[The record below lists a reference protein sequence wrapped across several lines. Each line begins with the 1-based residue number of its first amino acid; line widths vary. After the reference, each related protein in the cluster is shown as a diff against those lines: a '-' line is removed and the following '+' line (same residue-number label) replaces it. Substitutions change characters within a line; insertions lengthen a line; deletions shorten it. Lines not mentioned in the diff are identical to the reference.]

1 MKIKPK
7 FIIYLVLGLLLLQS
21 SSCKKFLQV
30 QPRDYMFEEEAFST
44 PKGVESVLNGIYQSL
59 ADSLSYGNALS
70 LNATENMA
78 QYYYSFRG
86 PYNNVFRDF
95 IYVVPE
101 ARTALN
107 NIWSQSYRTI
117 LGINNFCER
126 LEAPSFNVLPAAQ
139 KNIMLGEAYAIRAYL
154 HFDLLRMFGPV
165 YVKDAAKPAIPYV
178 KIVAREAQPL
188 LPANEV
194 VTAIMKDLETSLS
207 LLENDP
213 VRTKGPDWSVA
224 SAEGQ
229 AVDYL
234 SNRQRRMNFFAVKA
248 IAARVLL
255 YAGKKTESWNTV
267 QSILTAQEAFF
278 PWPTEPDYSRDP
290 LLSKETFFGI
300 ENRKLYEYDRRMF
313 SALLNDEVIATPAA
327 ARLEEIYNTASK
339 DLRLKYWFK
348 VGLEGNK
355 TYKVVVKFSNSTVT
369 SSWLRYFQPLVRKSE
384 LYLIAA
390 ETAPVLEQGYYYLN
404 TLRVNKGLPP
414 VQYQSGSTTAELMS
428 NIRAEYQREFIG
440 EGQLFFMFKRLDLA
454 EIPSYTGTGT
464 IAMNDYKY
472 IPPVPDDES
481 WYR

>member
-1 MKIKPK
+1 MKIKPTV
-7 FIIYLVLGLLLLQS
+7 FIYLVLGLLLLHAP
-21 SSCKKFLQV
+21 SCKKFLQV

-70 LNATENMA
+70 MNATENMA

-86 PYNNVFRDF
+86 PYSNVFRDF

-139 KNIMLGEAYAIRAYL
+139 KNIMLGEAYAIRACL

-165 YVKDAAKPAIPYV
+165 YVKNAASPAIPYV
-178 KIVAREAQPL
+178 KIVAREAQPV
-188 LPANEV
+188 LPASEV
-194 VTAIMKDLETSLS
+194 ISAIIKDLEASLA

-213 VRTKGPDWSVA
+213 VRTKGPDWSTV
-224 SAEGQ
+224 SGEGQ
-229 AVDYL
+229 AVDYF
-234 SNRQRRMNFFAVKA
+234 SNRQRRMNYFAVKA
-248 IAARVLL
+248 YTARVLL

-267 QSILTAQEAFF
+267 QSILTAQETFF
-278 PWPTEPDYSRDP
+278 PWPAEPDYSKDP

-300 ENRKLYEYDRRMF
+300 ENRKMYEYDRRMF
-313 SALLNDEVIATPAA
+313 SALLNDEVIATPAP
-327 ARLEEIYNTASK
+327 ARLAEIYNTASK

-355 TYKVVVKFSNSTVT
+355 TYKVMVKFSNTTVT
-369 SSWLRYFQPLVRKSE
+369 NSWLRYFQPLIRKSE

-390 ETAPVLEQGYYYLN
+390 ETAPTLEQGYFYLN

-414 VQYQSGSTTAELMS
+414 VEYHSGSTSVELMT
-428 NIRAEYQREFIG
+428 NIRNEYQREFIG
-440 EGQLFFMFKRLDLA
+440 EGQLFFMFKRLNLG
-454 EIPSYTGTGT
+454 EIPSYTGEST
-464 IAMNDYKY
+464 IAMDDYKY
-472 IPPVPDDES
+472 VPPVPDDES